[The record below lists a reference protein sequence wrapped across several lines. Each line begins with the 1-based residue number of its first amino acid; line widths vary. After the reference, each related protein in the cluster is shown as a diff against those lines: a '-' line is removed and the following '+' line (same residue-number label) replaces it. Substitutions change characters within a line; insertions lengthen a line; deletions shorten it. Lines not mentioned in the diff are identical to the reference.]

1 MARWHETPRPLQADK
16 RAWGTAGVRLTTMRL
31 ILPRCPPNPQIYPY
45 EMLMVTN
52 RGANQV
58 ASRCGSDEAGGMQG
72 QFAGW
77 VRGFLLGRTTSWSLG
92 PAPPVPPPLNCPRV
106 SPHRGTC
113 QQKTSLGSSPCLLKS
128 LASWLCGSGTSSRKR
143 PLSSDGPHLLHD

>member
-52 RGANQV
+52 RGRTKLPPGVDRMRLEVCRDNLQ
-58 ASRCGSDEAGGMQG
+58 GG
-72 QFAGW
+72 
-77 VRGFLLGRTTSWSLG
+77 
-92 PAPPVPPPLNCPRV
+92 
-106 SPHRGTC
+106 
-113 QQKTSLGSSPCLLKS
+113 
-128 LASWLCGSGTSSRKR
+128 
-143 PLSSDGPHLLHD
+143 